1 MYASTIVDR
10 EHASD
15 SSSVAK
21 IAQRLTIWGMMTKR
35 QAAAFETETLAN
47 APCDVTVSMRLRKKQ
62 ALVVLEGATPRT
74 CRITSTGD
82 VLSADSWQHWRSGH
96 CP

>member
-35 QAAAFETETLAN
+35 QAAAFETETLAS

-62 ALVVLEGATPRT
+62 ALVVLEGATPRA
-74 CRITSTGD
+74 CCITSTGD
-82 VLSADSWQHWRSGH
+82 VLAADSWKHWRFRH